1 MGSRQPLSTTVRR
14 FVADLPIL
22 AGIWVVGTFGV
33 SIVLSVVDGQPLG
46 DQLALAATF
55 LPLAIPLSP
64 LLWLWRIARPPDWTL
79 PAVGAGFAWFFV
91 TMPLAIW
98 AVTSLGS
105 LLGLD

>member
-1 MGSRQPLSTTVRR
+1 MGSTHSLATTLRR

-22 AGIWVVGTFGV
+22 AGIWVVATFGV

-46 DQLALAATF
+46 DHLALAATF

-64 LLWLWRIARPPDWTL
+64 LLWLWRIARVPDRTL
-79 PAVGAGFAWFFV
+79 PAVGAGFAWFIV
-91 TMPLAIW
+91 TMPFAIW
-98 AVTSLGS
+98 AVTAIAS